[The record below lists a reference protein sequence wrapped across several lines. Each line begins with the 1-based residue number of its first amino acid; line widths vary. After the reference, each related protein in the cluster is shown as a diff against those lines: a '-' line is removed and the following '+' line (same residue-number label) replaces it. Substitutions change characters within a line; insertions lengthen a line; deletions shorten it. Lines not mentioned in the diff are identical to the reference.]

1 MGRMHSGARGKSG
14 SKAPVSKKSPNWV
27 DYDEKEAEALV
38 VELANSGLTASEIG
52 MTLRDQY
59 GIPSI
64 KNLTGK
70 KIEQIL
76 SKHKLLTDIP
86 RDLLNLIKRSVVLQK
101 HIAEHNKDQSAKRGY
116 ILTVSKIRRLTDYYT
131 RRGKLDKNW
140 RYSEEKAALLVK

>member
-1 MGRMHSGARGKSG
+1 MHSGARGKSG

-101 HIAEHNKDQSAKRGY
+101 HIAENNKDQSAKRGY

>member
-101 HIAEHNKDQSAKRGY
+101 HIAENNKDQSAKRGY